1 MSATPQSG
9 NLGKPIMA
17 AVVVVA
23 AVTVAHFWLSPTHP
37 VWAWAVTML
46 ACAAGAAWMV
56 ARQREIER
64 GVDSRTI
71 AALIRDV
78 RIGQA
83 PIEELSAAWPQWQ
96 PLAAEV
102 QELCRELREQKRATA
117 ALQDEIRQRIA
128 NRTDALERMNESL
141 RLQANRD
148 ALTGLHNRRMLDQ
161 LLPQLVNQC
170 RSEGTMLAML
180 MIDVDYFKDLNDT
193 LGHAAGDDLLRSL
206 GRIIFC
212 ALRQQDA
219 AFRFGGDEFVVL
231 LPGCNR
237 ETARTVSDRL
247 QSMMRSLC
255 KAYKVPRLPRL
266 SIGICTL
273 ADLAEPTA
281 QNLLRRADE
290 MLYACKSTRRR
301 LPPPQPGGAAAEGS
315 ADVSSAAPDG
325 AAAASAKSAA

>member
-1 MSATPQSG
+1 
-9 NLGKPIMA
+9 
-17 AVVVVA
+17 
-23 AVTVAHFWLSPTHP
+23 
-37 VWAWAVTML
+37 VTML

-64 GVDSRTI
+64 GVDSRRI
-71 AALIRDV
+71 AALIREV
-78 RIGQA
+78 RIGRA

-148 ALTGLHNRRMLDQ
+148 ALTGLNNRRMLDQ
-161 LLPQLVNQC
+161 LLPQLINQC

-237 ETARTVSDRL
+237 DIARAVSDRL
-247 QSMMRSLC
+247 QSLARSLC
-255 KAYKVPRLPRL
+255 KAYKLPRSPRL

-281 QNLLRRADE
+281 ENLLRRADE

-301 LPPPQPGGAAAEGS
+301 LPPLAGGVAAEGS
-315 ADVSSAAPDG
+315 AGDSSAAPD
-325 AAAASAKSAA
+325 AAVAGNSTGPKSIAAKPAAGKSAA